1 MRCAEYVKKR
11 DYESAYRL
19 MLKEGDDMYLLRLVV
34 QTGPV
39 TKYLES
45 GVAKSVMSRLNK
57 IVRGGIFEMME
68 IEWVDDAKRTGQFSQ
83 MSMNEQNEYLD
94 TLYQLAKS
102 DHHSQQVSLRANEV
116 YQLLRASVKRER
128 GAVGQGKA
136 PEDQPSLYK

>member
-39 TKYLES
+39 TKYLEADCS
-45 GVAKSVMSRLNK
+45 KAVMTRLNK

-68 IEWVDDAKRTGQFSQ
+68 IEWVDDSKRTGQFQQ
-83 MSMNEQNEYLD
+83 MSMVEQNEFLD
-94 TLYQLAKS
+94 TMYQLAKS
-102 DHHSQQVSLRANEV
+102 QHHSQQVCLRANEV
-116 YQLLRASVKRER
+116 YQLLRATMRREM
-128 GAVGQGKA
+128 GAVG
-136 PEDQPSLYK
+136 